1 MDRHRTRVF
10 LTGASG
16 CVGQYIA
23 EALIEQ
29 TDCEL
34 FLFLRDPAKLTID
47 TRQRDGVHIIQG
59 NLNDIGQQA
68 DLLKTM
74 HCAILTAAAWGGA
87 TETHDINV
95 SRTLQ
100 LVNLLDRDTCDRVIY
115 FSTASLL
122 DRDENVLREAAH
134 FGTDYIRTKYDALQ
148 QLRRSPI
155 ADRLTV
161 LFPTLVWG
169 GDESKRR
176 SHLNSGLPDL
186 LKWSWLLR
194 FIKLDGSFHNI
205 HAQDIAQVVTH
216 LVMQPGTE
224 YEPQSWVLGGKAYS
238 VNEAI
243 AEVCDYCGQ
252 PIGLRIELKSWLL
265 EAVIKLFRIKLA
277 SWDRFCLD
285 YRHFVYTKAINP
297 ASLGMVPYYA
307 TLSDILQAS
316 GMVTVEHKP
325 N

>member
-1 MDRHRTRVF
+1 MDRTRIF

-47 TRQRDGVHIIQG
+47 TTRRKGIHVIQG
-59 NLNDIGQQA
+59 DLNDIGQQA
-68 DLLKTM
+68 ARLRTI

-87 TETHDINV
+87 TVTHNINV

-100 LVNLLDRDTCDRVIY
+100 LVNLLDRTICDRVIY

-122 DRDENVLREAAH
+122 DRDENVLHEAAH
-134 FGTDYIRTKYDALQ
+134 FGTDYIRTKYDALS

-169 GDESKRR
+169 GDDQHHQRR
-176 SHLNSGLPDL
+176 SHLNLGLADL
-186 LKWSWLLR
+186 LQWSWLLR
-194 FIKLDGSFHNI
+194 FIKLEGSFHNI

-216 LVMQPGTE
+216 LVTQTD
-224 YEPQSWVLGGKAYS
+224 YEPQSWVLGGKPYS

-243 AEVCDYCGQ
+243 IELCRYCGQ
-252 PIGLRIELKSWLL
+252 SVGLRLELKSWLL
-265 EAVIKLFRIKLA
+265 EVVIKLGKIKLA

-285 YRHFVYTKAINP
+285 YRHFTYRKAIDP
-297 ASLGMVPYYA
+297 SSLGMVPYCA
-307 TLSDILQAS
+307 TLSDILQVS
-316 GMVTVEHKP
+316 GVKP
-325 N
+325 AALPKT

>member
-1 MDRHRTRVF
+1 MDRTRIF

-34 FLFLRDPAKLTID
+34 FLFLRDPSKLTID
-47 TRQRDGVHIIQG
+47 TTGRDGVHVIQG
-59 NLNDIGQQA
+59 DLNEIGKQA
-68 DLLKTM
+68 DLLKTI
-74 HCAILTAAAWGGA
+74 HCAILTAAAWGG
-87 TETHDINV
+87 TTVTHDVNV

-100 LVNLLDRDTCDRVIY
+100 LVNLLDRDICDRVIY

-134 FGTDYIRTKYDALQ
+134 FGTDYIRTKYDALK

-169 GDESKRR
+169 GDDQQHQRR
-176 SHLNSGLPDL
+176 SHLNIGLPEI

-194 FIKLDGSFHNI
+194 LIKLDGSFHNI

-216 LVMQPGTE
+216 LVTRSPGE
-224 YEPQSWVLGGKAYS
+224 YEPKSWVLGGKAYS

-243 AEVCDYCGQ
+243 AELCRYCGES
-252 PIGLRIELKSWLL
+252 IGWRVELKSWLL
-265 EAVIKLFRIKLA
+265 EAVIKLFKIQLA

-285 YRHFVYTKAINP
+285 YRHFVYKNAIDP
-297 ASLGMVPYYA
+297 SSLGMVPYCV

-316 GMVTVEHKP
+316 GIAPVK
-325 N
+325 